1 MEALGRLRSQQ
12 QHDEALGRLRRPL
25 CPPHSPW
32 PAAGREKRQA
42 CAALLTGFRLGV
54 RGARV
59 PLVGAGGVGIAEP
72 GERLRSGGWPW
83 GCRQPA
89 GVVGGCGVGRGG
101 PERLQ
106 PEEIRGTQHLQ
117 AGRGTRDLD
126 GQPEKERE
134 PPNGGSRQSAGSD
147 VPKRP
152 SKRMRRRWNEPVV
165 AKWGGG

>member
-72 GERLRSGGWPW
+72 GESCG
-83 GCRQPA
+83 A
-89 GVVGGCGVGRGG
+89 GAGHGGVGSPR
-101 PERLQ
+101 
-106 PEEIRGTQHLQ
+106 
-117 AGRGTRDLD
+117 
-126 GQPEKERE
+126 
-134 PPNGGSRQSAGSD
+134 
-147 VPKRP
+147 V
-152 SKRMRRRWNEPVV
+152 W
-165 AKWGGG
+165 